1 MTPTLARILL
11 EACDLVALALEL
23 LERRLR
29 LLARRLELRLGL
41 LEPPPCPLGVVL
53 GPLRLGA
60 GGAQLLAPA
69 AGLGRLLLFLSLCL
83 FLWLCARRRHC
94 HPAAPAPASLPR

>member
-53 GPLRLGA
+53 GPLPLGA

-69 AGLGRLLLFLSLCL
+69 AGLGRLLLVLALGL
-83 FLWLCARRRHC
+83 FLRLGTRRHG
-94 HPAAPAPASLPR
+94 HRAEPDRL